1 MPNNRAERYLLLLLA
16 GLVLAT
22 SGCTWLRLGT
32 DPVSPTGQARW
43 VRKTLESMSLRQQA
57 ASLVVVAITARFSHV
72 DSPERLRTEALVR
85 DLGVGGIAM
94 WGGDPYD
101 EALTI
106 ARLQEL
112 APLPLLVAT
121 DNEWGLGMRIG
132 GSSLFPKAMAL
143 GATGDTVLA
152 RRIGYITGL
161 ESRAVGIHMGYS
173 PVADVN
179 NNPLNPI
186 ISVRSFGEDPDL
198 VIRMAGAW
206 ARGAREAGM
215 LVTAK
220 HFPGHGDVSVDSHI
234 ELPIVAVGMQR
245 LIEVELAPF
254 RALVAEGIDAIMV
267 AHLWVPAFDPQ
278 EMLPASLS
286 PNVVRGYL
294 RDQLGFEGLVVTD
307 ALRMGAIVKHF
318 GVEETAVRAVEAG
331 VDLIVLPA
339 DADSSVEGIMA
350 AVATGR
356 LEADLITTAARR
368 LLEVKARL
376 GLHVRR
382 QVPLGE
388 IEKVVGDPE
397 VESLARAIAERSITV
412 VKNEEDLLP
421 LGIGTALAPP
431 PTGRYAASAPARAV
445 GPFRPRDPLLASV
458 DTLAL
463 EALDTL
469 VLPAEP
475 QIGHVLFLGL
485 SSDAGTGPV
494 GRAFFTPLRELYP
507 DAMYLDLYP
516 GFSARQASEVLE
528 AAESAP
534 LVIAAVLSRV
544 RDQKGH
550 AAVLDSHA
558 ALLRYIAAREI
569 PTVVVAFGPPYFLM
583 QFPDVT
589 AYVATYDY
597 SVMAQRAAGEVVLG
611 AVGARGR
618 LPVSLPGLFPVG
630 WGLSVGPAVD
640 R

>member
-1 MPNNRAERYLLLLLA
+1 MGFMNERRQYKRTTELLFVLLG
-16 GLVLAT
+16 GLVLAS
-22 SGCTWLRLGT
+22 SGCAHFHLGP
-32 DPVSPTGQARW
+32 DPLSPEGQARW
-43 VRKTLESMSLRQQA
+43 VNRTLESMSLREQA
-57 ASLVVVAITARFSHV
+57 ASLVVAAVTARFSHV
-72 DSPERLRTEALVR
+72 DSPERLRTESMVR
-85 DLGVGGIAM
+85 DLGIGGIAM

-101 EALTI
+101 EALVI

-112 APLPLLVAT
+112 APVPLLVAT
-121 DNEWGLGMRIG
+121 DNEWGLGQRIG

-143 GATGDTVLA
+143 GATRDTALA

-161 ESRAVGIHMGYS
+161 ESRAIGIHMGYS

-234 ELPIVAVGMQR
+234 ELPIVDVDMQR
-245 LIEVELAPF
+245 LNRVELAPF
-254 RALVAEGIDAIMV
+254 RTLVSQGIDAIMV
-267 AHLWVPAFDPQ
+267 AHLWVPAFDPD
-278 EMLPASLS
+278 EMVPASLS
-286 PNVVRGYL
+286 VNVVRGYL

-318 GVEETAVRAVEAG
+318 GVEEAAVRTVEAG

-339 DADSSVEGIMA
+339 DAGRSVDGLMA
-350 AVATGR
+350 AVESER

-368 LLEVKARL
+368 LLKAKARL

-382 QVPLGE
+382 QVPLEE
-388 IEKVVGDPE
+388 IDRVVGDPRIQ
-397 VESLARAIAERSITV
+397 VLARAITERSITV
-412 VKNEEDLLP
+412 VKNEGEILP
-421 LGIGTALAPP
+421 LGIGSAPAPP
-431 PTGRYAASAPARAV
+431 SLEPYAASAPPRAE
-445 GPFRPRDPLLASV
+445 GPFRPRRPSMTGAGQP
-458 DTLAL
+458 AL
-463 EALDTL
+463 TAAG
-469 VLPAEP
+469 P
-475 QIGHVLFLGL
+475 VLFLGL
-485 SSDAGTGPV
+485 SSDPGEGAV
-494 GRAFFTPLRELYP
+494 GRSFFAPLEELYP
-507 DAMYLDLYP
+507 EAIHLDLYP
-516 GFSARQASEVLE
+516 EFSARQADEVLA

-534 LVIAAVLSRV
+534 LVVAAVFSRV

-550 AAVLDSHA
+550 AAVVEPHA
-558 ALLRYIAAREI
+558 VLLRYIAARGI
-569 PTVVVAFGPPYFLM
+569 PTVVAAFGPPYFLS

-589 AYVATYDY
+589 AYVAAYDY
-597 SVMAQRAAGEVVLG
+597 TSMAQRAAGEVVLG

-618 LPVSLPGLFPVG
+618 LPVSLPGLYPVG
-630 WGLSVGPAVD
+630 CGLSVGPAAD